1 MGKMG
6 PELAGGGSV
15 MSLRSR
21 FVVAVVVPF
30 VAALGLTA
38 CEPPDSYVALGD
50 SYTAGPGITPPD
62 LSIPG
67 CIRSDANYP
76 NLIAP
81 DLGLP
86 AFRDVSCS
94 GAETEDMFATQNV
107 DPNPDNPPQLDALDG
122 NTQVVTLGIG
132 GNDIGFTSIAE
143 TCVRLAVESAF
154 RGSPCKDHFTAGGT
168 DQLAGRIAALEAD
181 LARVLDA
188 IESRSPEA
196 DVFVRSYPAILP
208 ETTALFELCQP
219 TMPIAKGDVAYLRDE
234 VQKRLNATVQRAAL
248 ANGDHFVDMYA
259 PSIGHDACKA
269 PTVRWVEPLA
279 PASDA
284 APIHPNRLGMQGMA
298 DAMRAALRAAG
309 VLD

>member
-1 MGKMG
+1 
-6 PELAGGGSV
+6 
-15 MSLRSR
+15 MSFRMR
-21 FVVAVVVPF
+21 IAVVVLPV

-50 SYTAGPGITPPD
+50 SYTAGPGIIPPD
-62 LSIPG
+62 RGIPG

-107 DPNPDNPPQLDALDG
+107 SPDPDNPPQLNALDR

-132 GNDIGFTSIAE
+132 GNDIGFSSIAE
-143 TCVRLAVESAF
+143 TCVRLAIENNF

-168 DQLAGRIAALEAD
+168 DQLAARIAAMAPD

-196 DVFVRSYPAILP
+196 DVFVRGYPAILP

-219 TMPIAKGDVAYLRDE
+219 TMPIAKGDVAYLRDG
-234 VQKRLNATVQRAAL
+234 VQKRLNATIQYVAVAEG
-248 ANGDHFVDMYA
+248 NVFVDMYT

-269 PTVRWVEPLA
+269 PTVRWVEPLV
-279 PASDA
+279 PGSDA
-284 APIHPNRLGMQGMA
+284 APVHPNRLGMQGMA
-298 DAMRAALRAAG
+298 EVMRSAMRAAG
-309 VLD
+309 VSVT